1 MRSKVVIFLFLFIC
15 CQSDFGKLSYVA
27 KLPKK
32 LKEVSGI
39 QYDVKEDAFWMLNDS
54 GNKPSVYLVSKEGK
68 IQKELKVQ
76 AKNIDW
82 EDLTQDKK
90 RNLYIG
96 DFGNNYN
103 KRKDLSILKI
113 NSKDLSSKHKV
124 IAERIEFSYP
134 EQINFPPKKEKRYFD
149 TEAFFEWE
157 GNFYIFTKSR
167 VKGAYGRTFLYQV
180 PNKAGTYK
188 AKLLSQFE
196 TTGDGWNCSITGA
209 DISRD
214 RKKVALITHQAV
226 WVFYS
231 FTGND
236 FFSGEVKEYSFDHIS
251 QKESVT
257 FINDSLLFIA
267 DEENKNSGRN
277 LYQFSID

>member
-32 LKEVSGI
+32 LKEVSGV
-39 QYDVKEDAFWMLNDS
+39 QYDAKENAFWMLNDS

-96 DFGNNYN
+96 DFGNNQN
-103 KRKDLSILKI
+103 KRKDLTILKI
-113 NSKDLSSKHKV
+113 NLKDLSSKDKV
-124 IAERIEFSYP
+124 ITEKIEFLYP
-134 EQINFPPKKEKRYFD
+134 EQTKFPPKKENRYFD

-167 VKGAYGRTFLYQV
+167 VKSSYGRTFLYQV

-196 TTGDGWNCSITGA
+196 TTGNSWNCSITGA

-214 RKKVALITHQAV
+214 GKKVALITHQAV
-226 WVFYS
+226 WVFYN

-236 FFSGEVKEYSFDHIS
+236 FFSGEVKEYPFDYIS

-257 FINDSLLFIA
+257 FISDSLLSIA

-277 LYQFSID
+277 LYQFLID